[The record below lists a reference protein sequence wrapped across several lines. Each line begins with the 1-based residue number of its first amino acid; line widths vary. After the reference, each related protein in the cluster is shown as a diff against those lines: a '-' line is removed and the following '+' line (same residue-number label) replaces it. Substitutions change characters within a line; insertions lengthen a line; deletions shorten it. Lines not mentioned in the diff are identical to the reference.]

1 MKFFLSNKQRLLPN
15 MWDHEPTLMKTT
27 TSYQEASQQLWAT
40 VSSMRHQDNQ
50 WVTLIGRPS
59 AEFLE
64 QLKRA
69 GIQKE
74 RIRCIA
80 PNSTET
86 ALWAT
91 EQALLL
97 NNSQL
102 VIAWLPHCSKRDE
115 RRLQLLANNS
125 KSISFVFTN
134 TNETTQLH

>member
-1 MKFFLSNKQRLLPN
+1 MKFFLSNKQRLHPG
-15 MWDHEPTLMKTT
+15 MWGHEPTPAKITA
-27 TSYQEASQQLWAT
+27 SYEEASQQLWAA

-59 AEFLE
+59 TEFLE

-69 GIQKE
+69 GIHKE

-102 VIAWLPHCSKRDE
+102 VIAWLPHCSERDE
-115 RRLQLLANNS
+115 KRLQLVANNS
-125 KSISFVFTN
+125 KSLSFVFTN
-134 TNETTQLH
+134 SEANPQLH